1 MFTRAVP
8 AEAARAAEDEI
19 KLLLERAR
27 AGDVQALPALRE
39 TLDMNPEL
47 ALAWGDLAAHARAA
61 WLSLIAGHDLALKES
76 LGRKA
81 AAMLYELAGPG
92 APPLERLL
100 AERVVA
106 TWLEV
111 NHADAAAAQAE
122 GVTLRQASFSL
133 KRQESAHR
141 RHLAAIGALAT
152 VRRLVPAAAEVVVPA
167 PMAPLPVPVDA
178 PGETDGA
185 VTAGGPGAAVPDAAP
200 DGGTAEAA
208 RVIPFKP
215 GRGASRVRGA

>member
-1 MFTRAVP
+1 M
-8 AEAARAAEDEI
+8 
-19 KLLLERAR
+19 
-27 AGDVQALPALRE
+27 
-39 TLDMNPEL
+39 LD
-47 ALAWGDLAAHARAA
+47 
-61 WLSLIAGHDLALKES
+61 
-76 LGRKA
+76 
-81 AAMLYELAGPG
+81 ELAGPG
-92 APPLERLL
+92 APALERLL

-111 NHADAAAAQAE
+111 NYADAAAAQAA
-122 GVTLRQASFSL
+122 GASLRQASFAL

-141 RHLAAIGALAT
+141 RHLAAIGAT
-152 VRRLVPAAAEVVVPA
+152 GDFVRRLVPAAAEVVVQIP

-200 DGGTAEAA
+200 DGGPVEAA

-215 GRGASRVRGA
+215 RRGASRAHGA